1 MMNLD
6 TIRELYEYSAWANT
20 RILQAAARLN
30 AEQLAQ
36 APLNGLGSIH
46 SILAHTLGAER
57 VWLRRWRGDSPIAML
72 QPGDV
77 PTLAALQTLWNESAQ
92 ELHAFLG
99 SLQQADLDAVIA
111 YHTLSGQPM
120 AEQLGRMLLHVVNH
134 GTQHRSECAALLTA
148 FGQSPGDLDF
158 IVFLRQHP
166 QR

>member
-1 MMNLD
+1 MMNPD
-6 TIRELYEYSAWANT
+6 TIRELYNYSSWANT
-20 RILQAAARLN
+20 RILQAVARLR

-36 APLNGLGSIH
+36 APLSGLGSIH

-57 VWLRRWRGDSPIAML
+57 VWLRRWRGDAPLAML

-77 PTLAALQTLWNESAQ
+77 PTLGALQTLWEETEQ
-92 ELHAFLG
+92 ELHAFLM
-99 SLQQADLDAVIA
+99 SLQDADLDAVIA

-158 IVFLRQHP
+158 IVFLRQRP